1 MIKHYQLC
9 IGQKGMVGF
18 VSQTG
23 FVIVIIDKV
32 LGYVY
37 GPVLASGVK
46 NSVGVIIPRG
56 CISHLFS
63 SQLLT
68 IVKCQNGIG
77 FYVILNMEAIVG
89 SLYFGMFDLDHG
101 IFIGIHQ

>member
-1 MIKHYQLC
+1 
-9 IGQKGMVGF
+9 MVSF

-32 LGYVY
+32 FGYVY

-56 CISHLFS
+56 CISHLFR

-77 FYVILNMEAIVG
+77 FYVILNVEAIVG
-89 SLYFGMFDLDHG
+89 PFYFGMFHMDHG
-101 IFIGIHQ
+101 IFVGICQ